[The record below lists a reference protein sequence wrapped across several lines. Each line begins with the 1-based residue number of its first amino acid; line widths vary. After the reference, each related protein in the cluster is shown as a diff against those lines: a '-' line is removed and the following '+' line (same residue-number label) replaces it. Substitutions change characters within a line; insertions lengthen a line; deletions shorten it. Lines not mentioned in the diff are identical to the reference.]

1 MNEAPVRGWSRI
13 IVEDN
18 RKEERMSLLYINE
31 DGAVIGVDGNR
42 ITVKYSNGL
51 LKSLPIETVDN
62 ITILGQS
69 QLTTQCIKSCLE
81 KGIPVTF
88 FSKGG
93 KYFGRLHSTGHVN
106 VALQRKQSF
115 LYENEFALQLSK
127 RLIST
132 KLRNQLVVLKRYEK
146 STGAD
151 VSGQIRMMHICRLKV
166 LESKEIPELMG
177 YEGQGAKEYFDGL
190 AEVIEPDFKF
200 KGRTR
205 RPPLDE
211 FNSMLSLGYS
221 ILMNELYAA
230 IERKG
235 LNPYFGFL
243 HRDKE
248 KHPTLAS
255 DLMEEWR
262 AVIVDSVTMS
272 LINGHEIQKT
282 DFLINIDEPGC
293 YLTRN
298 GLKIFLNK
306 LNNKL
311 QTKMRYLNY
320 VEYPVSFRQGIAL
333 QLDMLARAIEAG
345 NASFYNPIEIR

>member
-1 MNEAPVRGWSRI
+1 
-13 IVEDN
+13 
-18 RKEERMSLLYINE
+18 MSLLYINE
-31 DGAVIGVDGNR
+31 DGAIIGIDGNR
-42 ITVKYSNGL
+42 MTVKYSNGL

-69 QLTTQCIKSCLE
+69 QLTTQCIRVCLE
-81 KGIPVTF
+81 KGIPVAF

-93 KYFGRLHSTGHVN
+93 RYFGRLYSTGHVN
-106 VALQRKQSF
+106 VALQRKQSS

-127 RLIST
+127 RLISA
-132 KLRNQLVVLKRYEK
+132 KLRNQIVVLKRYEK
-146 STGAD
+146 STGED
-151 VSGQIRMMHICRLKV
+151 ISRQIQMMRICRQKV
-166 LESKEIPELMG
+166 PDCKSVSELMG
-177 YEGQGAKEYFDGL
+177 YEGQGAKAYFDGL
-190 AEVIEPDFKF
+190 AEVVEPDFKF
-200 KGRTR
+200 TGRTK
-205 RPPLDE
+205 RPPMDE

-230 IERKG
+230 IEIKG

-243 HRDKE
+243 HRDRE

-282 DFLINIDEPGC
+282 DFLLNVDEPGC

-311 QTKMRYLNY
+311 QTKMRYLAY
-320 VEYPVSFRQGIAL
+320 VEYPVSFRQGIA
-333 QLDMLARAIEAG
+333 QQTDTLARAIEEKDV
-345 NASFYNPIEIR
+345 SIYKPIEIR